1 MLRPEPS
8 SFRDPSGFL
17 FWDQGSL
24 YRLVNPSYQLHY
36 DHLMESGLYAR
47 LQEEGLLIPHREVDH
62 PEAGHLQAYRI
73 LQPEMIEFISYPYEW
88 SFSQLQDAALTV
100 LRIQKISLGYGMTLK
115 DASAYN
121 MQFRQGKPLLID
133 TLSFEKYEE
142 GSPWVAYRQFC
153 QHFLAP
159 LALMA
164 YTDIRLS
171 QLLRI
176 YIDGVPLDLASRLL
190 PGRTRCKFALLAHI
204 HWHARSQKQYED
216 QPQAPASVKMS
227 RRNLLALLDNL
238 ISAVSALKWQAPAT
252 EWGDYYQATNYTDQ
266 SFQNK
271 LDLVRKHLE
280 ETAPRNVWD
289 LGANT
294 GVFSRLASDRNIY
307 TVGFDIDPLA
317 VEKNYLAAKAA
328 GEKYILPLLLDL
340 TNPSPALGWANQE
353 RQSLFDRNRP
363 ELVMA
368 LALLHHLVIGNNVPL
383 DRAAQFFSQIADHL
397 IIEFIPKTDS
407 QVQRM
412 LASRE
417 DIFPNY
423 DQEHFEQEFSRFYTI
438 KKRSEVEGSQRSLY
452 LMQAL
457 PKVTD

>member
-1 MLRPEPS
+1 M
-8 SFRDPSGFL
+8 G
-17 FWDQGSL
+17 
-24 YRLVNPSYQLHY
+24 
-36 DHLMESGLYAR
+36 SGLYAR
-47 LQEEGLLIPHREVDH
+47 LREEGLLIPHQEVDH

-88 SFSQLQDAALTV
+88 AFSQLQDAALTV

-164 YTDIRLS
+164 YTDVRLS

-238 ISAVSALKWQAPAT
+238 TSAVSALKWQAPAT
-252 EWGDYYQATNYTDQ
+252 EWGDYYKCTNYTDK

-271 LDLVRKHLE
+271 LDLVRKYLE
-280 ETAPRNVWD
+280 DTAPSTVWD

-294 GVFSRLASDRNIY
+294 GVFSRLASEQNIY
-307 TVGFDIDPLA
+307 TMAFDIDPLA

-353 RQSLFDRNRP
+353 RQSLCERKHPD
-363 ELVMA
+363 LVMA

-383 DRAAQFFSQIADHL
+383 DRTAQFFSQIADQL

-407 QVQRM
+407 QVHRM

-417 DIFPNY
+417 DIFEDY
-423 DQEHFEQEFSRFYTI
+423 DQGHFEQEYSRFYTI
-438 KKRSEVEGSQRSLY
+438 KKRSEVEGSQRTLY